1 MTEYDL
7 TCTCGASAHNDE
19 SLSHQTFKNE
29 SDGVDKI
36 RRTRHRTQRK
46 MGSDSEPE
54 KNKKNMVVEDSV
66 SRPIKWG
73 SENDP
78 KLELSRSCFLNKFKV
93 NVSCPET
100 QS

>member
-1 MTEYDL
+1 MTSHVRAGQAQTMTSHTVTKHLKMNRMEL
-7 TCTCGASAHNDE
+7 IRFGEHVTARSAKWVQIPNPKKRE
-19 SLSHQTFKNE
+19 
-29 SDGVDKI
+29 
-36 RRTRHRTQRK
+36 
-46 MGSDSEPE
+46 
-54 KNKKNMVVEDSV
+54 KNMVVEDSV

>member
-1 MTEYDL
+1 M
-7 TCTCGASAHNDE
+7 
-19 SLSHQTFKNE
+19 HQTFKNE

-54 KNKKNMVVEDSV
+54 KKTKKNVEDSV

-78 KLELSRSCFLNKFKV
+78 KLELSRSPFLKKIKD